1 MHSGF
6 EYKIKDHRMLSRDE
20 EVAIFKIYQ
29 KEKSPA
35 ARNFII
41 EHNLKFAIR
50 CGNAYKNKYPH
61 VDPMDLRSYAILG
74 LYDAIENYDYNSGV
88 KFISYAVWWVKATI
102 HRHVQKTE
110 SLIRIPANIHQKL
123 QKAINKKEFTEET
136 SALFNTI
143 SGGMSMDAKINGDD
157 DSSTLGDTL
166 FDEESFKQFNK
177 IDDDDLK
184 RKLNTVIDECLTER
198 EKYIV
203 SEHFGLVTG
212 EVRTLADI
220 GNELKLSRE
229 HTRNIK
235 NKAFTKMIKLLKVW
249 K

>member
-1 MHSGF
+1 
-6 EYKIKDHRMLSRDE
+6 MLSRDE
-20 EVAIFKIYQ
+20 EIAIFKLYN
-29 KEKSPA
+29 KKRSPS

-41 EHNLKFAIR
+41 EHNLKFAIH
-50 CGNAYKNKYPH
+50 CGNTYITKYPH

-74 LYDAIENYDYNSGV
+74 LYEAIENYDYTSGV

-102 HRHVQKTE
+102 NKNVQNTE
-110 SLIRIPANIHQKL
+110 SLVRIPSNIHQKL
-123 QKAINKKEFTEET
+123 QKAINKKEFTQET
-136 SALFNTI
+136 ADLFNTI

-157 DSSTLGDTL
+157 DSSTLGDTI
-166 FDEESFKQFNK
+166 FDEESIKQFNK

-184 RKLNTVIDECLTER
+184 RKMNSVMNECLSQR

-203 SEHFGLVTG
+203 SEHFGLTTG
-212 EVRTLADI
+212 EPRTLADI
-220 GNELKLSRE
+220 GKELRLSRE

-235 NKAFTKMIKLLKVW
+235 NKAFTKMIKLVKVW